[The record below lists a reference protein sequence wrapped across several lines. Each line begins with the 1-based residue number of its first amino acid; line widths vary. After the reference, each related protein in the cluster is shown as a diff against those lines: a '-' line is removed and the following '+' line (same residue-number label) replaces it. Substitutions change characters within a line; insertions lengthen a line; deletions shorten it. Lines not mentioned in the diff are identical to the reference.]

1 MPLFSP
7 TVLGKRIGAGVSGLI
22 GLFRVPTD
30 NPELLRAQFLALSK
44 QAPLLYFLLISNS
57 AAVAFTFSRLAPVWL
72 SVGVPTVLCSLCA
85 TRLYIWWRQGK
96 KAPVLGDEALRG
108 HLQLTNI
115 LACVIGAVFTAWGLV
130 LFHYGD
136 TSAKAHVAFYMAI
149 TVIGCIF
156 CLMHLRS
163 AALAI
168 TLLVNIPCAIYFF
181 LQPDPT
187 LKAITVNLILVC
199 GTMIA
204 ILFIYSRDF
213 ARMVK
218 AQQDLRQQQEAL
230 TVQQRE
236 TQALS
241 DENFRLANLDSL
253 TGLTNRRHFFASIEN
268 LFAEASGEG
277 QAGAKTF
284 AIGIIDLDGF
294 KPVNDTYGHQTGD
307 RVLIEVGRRL
317 TEICGADIKLSRLG
331 GDEFGVIVT
340 RCCCEAELLALGAAI
355 SRSIA
360 LPFTI
365 GASHAMIGASIGIAL
380 YPQSADT
387 AEDLFERADYGLY
400 HAKRHQRGQTVI
412 FSREHEDEIRSHS
425 VIEQALQN
433 ADLDAE
439 LSLQF
444 QPIVHIADGSLVAFE
459 ALARWQSPVLGAVS
473 PAVFI
478 PVAERSGLIGT
489 LTKIL
494 LRKALATAAQWPAH
508 VRISFNLSAHDLATP
523 ENVLQLIALIHGSGV
538 APGRI
543 DIEITETATSYDFA
557 QAHTAV
563 STLKALGVGISLDDF
578 GTGYSSLS
586 HVHRLPLDKIK
597 IDRSFVTDIESD
609 AASRKIVR
617 SLLTLCKDL
626 KITCI
631 VEGVETEAQLKV
643 LTKLGCAFVQGYYF
657 ARPMSAG
664 AAQTYL
670 DISSQG
676 QDAPLPLTGSL

>member
-1 MPLFSP
+1 MPPSSF
-7 TVLGKRIGAGVSGLI
+7 TIFRQRIGIGVSGLI

-57 AAVAFTFSRLAPVWL
+57 AAVAFTFSRLAPAWL
-72 SVGVPTVLCSLCA
+72 SIGVPTVLCSLCA

-96 KAPVLGDEALRG
+96 KAPVLSDEALRS

-115 LACVIGAVFTAWGLV
+115 LACFIGAVFTTWGLM

-136 TSAKAHVAFYMAI
+136 TSARAHVAFYMAI

-168 TLLVNIPCAIYFF
+168 TLLVNVPCAIYFF

-199 GTMIA
+199 GTMIV

-213 ARMVK
+213 ARMVR

-268 LFAEASGEG
+268 LFVEASLET
-277 QAGAKTF
+277 KTF

-317 TEICGADIKLSRLG
+317 TEVCGANIKLSRLG

-340 RCCCEAELLALGAAI
+340 RRCCEAELLALGAAI

-360 LPFTI
+360 VPFAI

-380 YPQSADT
+380 YPQSADN
-387 AEDLFERADYGLY
+387 AEALFERADYGLY

-444 QPIVHIADGSLVAFE
+444 QPIVQIADGSLVAFE

-478 PVAERSGLIGT
+478 PVAERSGLIGN

-523 ENVLQLIALIHGSGV
+523 ENVLQLIALIHNSGV
-538 APGRI
+538 APRRI
-543 DIEITETATSYDFA
+543 DIEITETATSYDFD

-664 AAQTYL
+664 AAQAYL
-670 DISSQG
+670 DIASG
-676 QDAPLPLTGSL
+676 GLGAPLPATGSL

>member
-1 MPLFSP
+1 MPLSSS
-7 TVLGKRIGAGVSGLI
+7 TILRQRIGAGISGLI

-57 AAVAFTFSRLAPVWL
+57 AAVAFTFSRLAPAWL
-72 SVGVPTVLCSLCA
+72 SIYVPTVLCSLCA

-96 KAPVLGDEALRG
+96 KAPVLSDEALRS

-115 LACVIGAVFTAWGLV
+115 LACCIGAVFTAWGLM

-163 AALAI
+163 AALTI

-199 GTMIA
+199 GTMIV

-213 ARMVK
+213 ARMVS

-268 LFAEASGEG
+268 LFAEASSEAP
-277 QAGAKTF
+277 AGVKTF
-284 AIGIIDLDGF
+284 AIGIVDLDGF

-317 TEICGADIKLSRLG
+317 TEVCGADVKLSRLG

-340 RCCCEAELLALGAAI
+340 RHCCEAELLALGAAI

-360 LPFTI
+360 LPFSI
-365 GASHAMIGASIGIAL
+365 GASHTMIGASIGIAL

-387 AEDLFERADYGLY
+387 TEALFERADYGLY

-412 FSREHEDEIRSHS
+412 FSREHEEEIRSHC

-433 ADLDAE
+433 ADLDTE

-444 QPIVHIADGSLVAFE
+444 QPIIHIADGSLVAFE

-478 PVAERSGLIGT
+478 PVAERAGLIGT

-523 ENVLQLIALIHGSGV
+523 ENVLQLIALIHHSGV
-538 APGRI
+538 APRRI
-543 DIEITETATSYDFA
+543 DIEITETATSYDFD
-557 QAHTAV
+557 QAHKAV

-657 ARPMSAG
+657 ARPMSA
-664 AAQTYL
+664 AAVQTYL
-670 DISSQG
+670 DISSLG
-676 QDAPLPLTGSL
+676 QDALPLTGSL

>member
-1 MPLFSP
+1 MPLFSFHS
-7 TVLGKRIGAGVSGLI
+7 LEKRIGAGVSALI

-57 AAVAFTFSRLAPVWL
+57 AAVAFTFSRRAPAWL
-72 SVGVPTVLCSLCA
+72 SIDVPAVLCALCA

-96 KAPVLGDEALRG
+96 KAPVLSDEALHS
-108 HLQLTNI
+108 HLRLTNI
-115 LACVIGAVFTAWGLV
+115 LACFIGAVFTAWGLM

-163 AALAI
+163 AALTI

-181 LQPDPT
+181 MQPDPT

-199 GTMIA
+199 ATMIV

-213 ARMVK
+213 ARMVT
-218 AQQDLRQQQEAL
+218 AQQDLRRQQEAL
-230 TVQQRE
+230 TVQQSE

-253 TGLTNRRHFFASIEN
+253 TGLTNRRHFFASIET
-268 LFAEASGEG
+268 LFAEASNDAQGG
-277 QAGAKTF
+277 VKTF
-284 AIGIIDLDGF
+284 AIGIVDLDGF

-307 RVLIEVGRRL
+307 RVLVEVGRRL
-317 TEICGADIKLSRLG
+317 TEVCGADVKLSRLG

-340 RCCCEAELLALGAAI
+340 RHCGEAELRALGAAI

-360 LPFTI
+360 LPFSI

-387 AEDLFERADYGLY
+387 AEALFERADYGLY

-412 FSREHEDEIRSHS
+412 FSCEHEEEIRSHS
-425 VIEQALQN
+425 VIDQALQN

-444 QPIVHIADGSLVAFE
+444 QPIVHVADGSLVAFE
-459 ALARWQSPVLGAVS
+459 ALARWQSPTLGAVS

-478 PVAERSGLIGT
+478 PVAERSGLIGN

-494 LRKALATAAQWPAH
+494 LRKALATAAQWPSH

-523 ENVLQLIALIHGSGV
+523 ENVLQLIALIHHSGV
-538 APGRI
+538 APRRI
-543 DIEITETATSYDFA
+543 DIEITETATSYDFG
-557 QAHTAV
+557 QAHKAV

-597 IDRSFVTDIESD
+597 IDRSFVTDIETD
-609 AASRKIVR
+609 ASSRKIVR
-617 SLLTLCKDL
+617 SLLTLSKDL

-631 VEGVETEAQLKV
+631 VEGVETDAQLKV
-643 LTKLGCAFVQGYYF
+643 LTKLGCTYVQGYYF

-664 AAQTYL
+664 AVQAYL
-670 DISSQG
+670 EIAG
-676 QDAPLPLTGSL
+676 CGRDALPLTGSL

>member
-1 MPLFSP
+1 MPPSASS
-7 TVLGKRIGAGVSGLI
+7 VLRQKLGTGLGQLV
-22 GLFRVPTD
+22 GLFRVATD

-57 AAVAFTFSRLAPVWL
+57 AAVAFTFSRLAPAWL
-72 SVGVPTVLCSLCA
+72 SIGVPAVLCSLCA
-85 TRLYIWWRQGK
+85 ARLYIWWTQGK
-96 KAPVLGDEALRG
+96 KAPVLSDEALSN
-108 HLQLTNI
+108 HLRLTNF
-115 LACVIGAVFTAWGLV
+115 LACCIGAVFTIWGLM
-130 LFHYGD
+130 LFPYGD
-136 TSAKAHVAFYMAI
+136 VSARAHVAFYMAI

-163 AALAI
+163 AALSI
-168 TLLVNIPCAIYFF
+168 TLLVNVPAAVYFF

-187 LKAITVNLILVC
+187 LKAITVNMILVC
-199 GTMIA
+199 GTMIV

-213 ARMVK
+213 ARMVE
-218 AQQDLRQQQEAL
+218 AQQDLRRQQEAL
-230 TVQQRE
+230 TVQQSE

-268 LFAEASGEG
+268 LFDPVSH
-277 QAGAKTF
+277 QAKPF

-307 RVLIEVGRRL
+307 RVLIEVGQRL
-317 TEICGADIKLSRLG
+317 TEVCGADVKLSRLG
-331 GDEFGVIVT
+331 GDEFGVIIT
-340 RCCCEAELLALGAAI
+340 RTCCEAELLALGAAI

-360 LPFTI
+360 LPFPI
-365 GASHAMIGASIGIAL
+365 GTSHALIGASIGIAL
-380 YPQSADT
+380 YPQSADS
-387 AEDLFERADYGLY
+387 AEALFERADYGLY

-412 FSREHEDEIRSHS
+412 FSCEHEDEIRSHS

-433 ADLDAE
+433 ADLDTE

-444 QPIVHIADGSLVAFE
+444 QPIVQITDGSLTAFE

-473 PAVFI
+473 PGVFI

-494 LRKALATAAQWPAH
+494 LRKALATAAGWPDH

-538 APGRI
+538 APRRI

-557 QAHTAV
+557 QAHSAV
-563 STLKALGVGISLDDF
+563 MTLKALGVGISLDDF

-597 IDRSFVTDIESD
+597 IDRSFVTDIETN

-626 KITCI
+626 KIACV

-643 LTKLGCAFVQGYYF
+643 LAKLGCAFVQGYYF
-657 ARPMSAG
+657 ARPMSAA
-664 AAQTYL
+664 AAQAYL
-670 DISSQG
+670 DLAAG
-676 QDAPLPLTGSL
+676 RDVRGLNGTN